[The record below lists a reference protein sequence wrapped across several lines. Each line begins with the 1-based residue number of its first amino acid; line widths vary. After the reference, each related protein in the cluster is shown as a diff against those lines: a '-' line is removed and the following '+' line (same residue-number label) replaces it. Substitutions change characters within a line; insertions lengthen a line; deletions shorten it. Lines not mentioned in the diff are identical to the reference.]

1 MGLDK
6 SWKVTIRR
14 CWQKSA
20 SWWANTMLKEH
31 NHRALWMVTW
41 RLTVGELCANNRSQE
56 CGIQGNW
63 FKGPQARRHQAD
75 GPADAQV
82 SSPREGGTQPSRTP
96 PLSVSRENKQQE
108 KGFLERENRR
118 GPVEG
123 LDQIAAQSWT
133 RRNCGIGIWS
143 GSVPPG
149 SCWIGPRNWEW
160 SWDYR
165 RSSSG
170 SCLWGELSLPTL
182 RSRLLLSF
190 LQTLAHRLTSA
201 YPV

>member
-1 MGLDK
+1 MPTIGAK
-6 SWKVTIRR
+6 SVESKVTDLR
-14 CWQKSA
+14 
-20 SWWANTMLKEH
+20 
-31 NHRALWMVTW
+31 
-41 RLTVGELCANNRSQE
+41 
-56 CGIQGNW
+56 
-63 FKGPQARRHQAD
+63 ARRPGGIRQAD

-149 SCWIGPRNWEW
+149 SC
-160 SWDYR
+160 
-165 RSSSG
+165 
-170 SCLWGELSLPTL
+170 
-182 RSRLLLSF
+182 
-190 LQTLAHRLTSA
+190 
-201 YPV
+201 